1 MLIHF
6 WLQRYFALTRL
17 TKVLN
22 YSATRSP
29 VAASDPGQLN
39 QLRIPGVGFEWSKR
53 SASSGSLNDPITVTD
68 AGVNSAVNGPGK
80 DVSYDGNGADG
91 LSVVSGERT
100 FSRTSRKAFTLSAV
114 QTWRRKRYRRR
125 RSRKNLFPGPAARR
139 PGKYDGYLVG
149 VLYTFF
155 W

>member
-1 MLIHF
+1 MI
-6 WLQRYFALTRL
+6 
-17 TKVLN
+17 KV
-22 YSATRSP
+22 
-29 VAASDPGQLN
+29 SDPV
-39 QLRIPGVGFEWSKR
+39 PVPGFEWSKR

-139 PGKYDGYLVG
+139 PDDDDGPDHRSNSDTVNLSHGCFAHQYHPCDHPGRRCDDSCSCRQV
-149 VLYTFF
+149 
-155 W
+155 